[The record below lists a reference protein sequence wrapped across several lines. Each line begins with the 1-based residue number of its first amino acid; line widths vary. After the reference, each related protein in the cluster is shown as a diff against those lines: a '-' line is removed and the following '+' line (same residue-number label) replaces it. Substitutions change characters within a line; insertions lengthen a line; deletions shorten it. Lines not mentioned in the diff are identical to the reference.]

1 MNLGLSTQMQEIVLF
16 NSGYDTC
23 HVPHPYDKA
32 LSKTVNETSTD
43 TIVADILVERNTY
56 RI

>member
-43 TIVADILVERNTY
+43 PIVADILVERNTY
-56 RI
+56 RV